1 MNEREGRNHY
11 GVATLNLQG
20 PGESSVA
27 QDTESYHEN
36 ADVMKRGSPKAKKN
50 FNIR

>member
-1 MNEREGRNHY
+1 MNEKEGRNPY

-20 PGESSVA
+20 HGESSVA

-36 ADVMKRGSPKAKKN
+36 ADVMKSGSPKAKKN
-50 FNIR
+50 LNIR